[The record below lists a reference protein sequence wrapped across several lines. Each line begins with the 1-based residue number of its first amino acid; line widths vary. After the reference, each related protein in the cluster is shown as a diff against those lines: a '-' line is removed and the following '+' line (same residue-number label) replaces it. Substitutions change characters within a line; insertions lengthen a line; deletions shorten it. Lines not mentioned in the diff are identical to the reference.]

1 MPRENRFDD
10 SIKIVESTPQRKT
23 VAKAKS
29 VEEISISTDF
39 TNKEIAETFIAYGNG
54 VVDLIPAQKAN
65 AGTCK
70 ICGKN
75 TSKVERHLC
84 VDCFKKN
91 ASMLYERLI
100 KAVM

>member
-10 SIKIVESTPQRKT
+10 SIKVVESMPQRKAIT
-23 VAKAKS
+23 MSKA
-29 VEEISISTDF
+29 VGEISTGTEL
-39 TNKEIAETFIAYGNG
+39 TNKEIAETFVAYGNG
-54 VVDLIPAQKAN
+54 VVDLIPAQRAN